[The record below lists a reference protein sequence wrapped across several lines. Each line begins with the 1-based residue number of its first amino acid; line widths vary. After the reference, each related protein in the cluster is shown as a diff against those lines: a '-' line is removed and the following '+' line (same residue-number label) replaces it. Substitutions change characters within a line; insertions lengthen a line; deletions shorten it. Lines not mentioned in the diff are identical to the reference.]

1 MYPKLEPKKAEIC
14 DKFTKKL
21 AGTITSDFSSWN
33 KYMCDSW
40 KSVYL
45 KLIKTYGGG
54 GTAKKDFWFSLLLRT
69 SHPWDSQNSILNDSS
84 NIDVPGKF

>member
-1 MYPKLEPKKAEIC
+1 MANYKSKAKSIENGILGKYPKLEPKKDEIW

-33 KYMCDSW
+33 KYLCDSW

-54 GTAKKDFWFSLLLRT
+54 GGTVKKDF
-69 SHPWDSQNSILNDSS
+69 
-84 NIDVPGKF
+84 